1 MIERNPY
8 ETPRDPPPRLNPS
21 ADARLPREIV
31 MEGSMPIRDVLH
43 TQMLILSKRW
53 IYAALCLGLYV
64 AFVIALGTLNPS
76 GGLFGSTF
84 MVLGLI
90 VMPAILPF
98 TLLMVY
104 LRLLRD
110 AQKATG
116 IFARTKTVLAA
127 DGIQSSVSDEE
138 ASIPWS
144 TFNGFICSNRVALL
158 FLRESSNHLIISRTK
173 LVNGEDWD
181 VLIDYLHQ
189 RFPKH

>member
-1 MIERNPY
+1 
-8 ETPRDPPPRLNPS
+8 
-21 ADARLPREIV
+21 
-31 MEGSMPIRDVLH
+31 MPIRDVLH
-43 TQMLILSKRW
+43 TQMLILAKRW
-53 IYAALCLGLYV
+53 VYAALCLGLYV

-76 GGLFGSTF
+76 GGVFGSTF

-110 AQKATG
+110 SQKETG
-116 IFARTKTVLAA
+116 IFARTRTVFGSE
-127 DGIQSSVSDEE
+127 GIQSSVNNEE

-144 TFNGFICSNRVALL
+144 TFNGFLCSQRVALL
-158 FLRESSNHLIISRTK
+158 FLKGSSNHLIISRTK
-173 LVNGEDWD
+173 LVNAEDWH
-181 VLIDYLHQ
+181 VLLDFLHQ

>member
-1 MIERNPY
+1 MERNPY
-8 ETPRDPPPRLNPS
+8 KAPQEPPPKYKPS
-21 ADARLPREIV
+21 EDAQLPREIV
-31 MEGSMPIRDVLH
+31 IEGSMPIRDVLH

-53 IYAALCLGLYV
+53 IYALLCLGLYV
-64 AFVIALGTLNPS
+64 AFVMALGTLNPS
-76 GGLFGSTF
+76 GGVFGSTF

-110 AQKATG
+110 AQKEIG

-127 DGIQSSVSDEE
+127 DGIQSSVNDEH

-144 TFNGFICSNRVALL
+144 TFNGFLCSQRVALL
-158 FLRESSNHLIISRTK
+158 FLKESSNHLIISRKK
-173 LVNGEDWD
+173 LVNGEDWH
-181 VLIDYLHQ
+181 VLLDFLHE